1 MALLKNNHTIAAT
14 FLTAI
19 LAMVVLLSS
28 PSYIARG
35 EKGFTCAFHF
45 FFTWIV
51 FGRLSFRP
59 CESIYSH
66 LT

>member
-28 PSYIARG
+28 PSYLAHG

-45 FFTWIV
+45 FLL
-51 FGRLSFRP
+51 GSSLAD
-59 CESIYSH
+59 
-66 LT
+66 

>member
-28 PSYIARG
+28 PSYIAHG

-45 FFTWIV
+45 FYLD
-51 FGRLSFRP
+51 RLWQIKFPS
-59 CESIYSH
+59 
-66 LT
+66 L